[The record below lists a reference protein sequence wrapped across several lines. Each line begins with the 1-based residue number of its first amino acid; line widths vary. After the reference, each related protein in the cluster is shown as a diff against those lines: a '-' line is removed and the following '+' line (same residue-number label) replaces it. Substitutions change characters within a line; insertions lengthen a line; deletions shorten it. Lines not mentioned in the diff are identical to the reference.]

1 MLTKPFLETLGD
13 TMEMRK
19 QGPVFVKLDEYKEI
33 MEIVE
38 MLRGKIAETKQ
49 LIQKIN
55 EIKTEEDAELDV
67 WRTELEELDKRVQLI
82 DRTLLEP
89 RGV

>member
-1 MLTKPFLETLGD
+1 
-13 TMEMRK
+13 MEGRK

-33 MEIVE
+33 TEVVE
-38 MLRGKIAETKQ
+38 LLRGKIAETKQ

-55 EIKTEEDAELDV
+55 EVKSEEDAELEL
-67 WRTELEELDKRVQLI
+67 WKTELDELEKRVASI
-82 DRTLLEP
+82 DRSLLEP